1 MSSSR
6 WNLRVTGTR
15 LSNRALHCGFTLVEL
30 LVVIAIIGI
39 LVALLL
45 PAIQAAR
52 EAARRT
58 QCQNNLKQ
66 IALGCLQHHDS
77 FGTFP
82 SSGWGWTWSGDPD
95 MGFGR
100 EQPGSWLYH
109 ILQFIEERDLY
120 ALGSDGNQGTIT
132 AQQKAGAAI
141 REVTPVSALFCPSRR
156 AARSRPKTYAYSS
169 KNSDTPPGPVV
180 AMTDYAANV
189 GPLTGNA
196 GKPENSQLGG
206 MPGSI
211 TGIKDFAWPP
221 LLSRQAGVI
230 YGGSQVRMKHI
241 TTGTSKTYLCGEK
254 YHTPPSYEDGSDY
267 TDTESAW
274 TGNNDDN
281 LRTCYL
287 QPTQDRV
294 GLKPE
299 VYVAF
304 GSAHSSA
311 FFMAN
316 CDGSVDSIAY
326 DINLDTFKE
335 GCSRNSVLTAPTLP
349 PPPPPPTPP
358 DR

>member
-1 MSSSR
+1 VLGTELGER
-6 WNLRVTGTR
+6 GLRR
-15 LSNRALHCGFTLVEL
+15 GFTLVEL

-77 FGTFP
+77 FGSFP
-82 SSGWGWTWSGDPD
+82 SGGWGWTWSGDPD

-141 REVTPVSALFCPSRR
+141 REVTPVSAFFCPSRR
-156 AARSRPKTYAYSS
+156 SAKARPKTYAYSS

-180 AMTDYAANV
+180 AMSDYAGNV
-189 GPLTGNA
+189 GPVTGN
-196 GKPENSQLGG
+196 GKPENPQLGG
-206 MPGSI
+206 MPGAI
-211 TGIKDFAWPP
+211 TNISSFAWPGTLAQQP
-221 LLSRQAGVI
+221 GI
-230 YGGSQVRMKHI
+230 TYGGSLVRMKQI
-241 TTGTSKTYLCGEK
+241 TTGTSKVYLCGEK
-254 YHTPPSYEDGSDY
+254 YHTPPAYEDGSDY

-274 TGNNDDN
+274 TGNNDDT
-281 LRTCYL
+281 LRTCAL
-287 QPTQDRV
+287 NPRPDQV

-304 GSAHSSA
+304 GSAHPSA
-311 FFMAN
+311 FMMAK
-316 CDGSVDSIAY
+316 CDGSVDSVAY
-326 DINLDTFKE
+326 DIELSTFKE
-335 GCSRNSVLTAPTLP
+335 SCSRNSVLTAPTLP